1 MLYVSPTKDRNGMYD
16 YQFSPVPF
24 PQLPE
29 GFFLVPTGL
38 EEKALAY
45 LPFLKLTINNG
56 AITSIEDNTDA
67 RVAANCKT
75 IDEIRAQASARID
88 GCCSAAIASGV
99 TVNKLHYPL
108 TTLAQLDLKALA
120 DAGKDDLYHA
130 AGEAQRLY
138 SAAEFAAIAAAAKE
152 WATVNTTYYDLLK
165 TWVARET
172 DPDKLD
178 AIKYG
183 SKLPDDLM
191 TQLTDLCKSVSID
204 ITKYAALFTA

>member
-1 MLYVSPTKDRNGMYD
+1 MVN
-16 YQFSPVPF
+16 
-24 PQLPE
+24 
-29 GFFLVPTGL
+29 
-38 EEKALAY
+38 
-45 LPFLKLTINNG
+45 LTPMPNG
-56 AITSIEDNTDA
+56 AILNQTGDFIFLPDGWAEIPESLLPDWEKYKPVVTLTVKDGAITAITDNNVINVPTL
-67 RVAANCKT
+67 
-75 IDEIRAQASARID
+75 DEIRAQASARID

-99 TVNKLHYPL
+99 TDNKLHYPL

-138 SAAEFAAIAAAAKE
+138 TAAEFVAIAAAAKE

-165 TWVARET
+165 TWVVRET
-172 DPDKLD
+172 DPDKLG

-191 TQLTDLCKSVSID
+191 TQLTELCKSVEID
-204 ITKYAALFTA
+204 VSKYAALFTA